1 MDPEAS
7 HLVSRGKLQWSTER
21 ERFSE
26 AGQRSNKQK
35 TQFQIRSS
43 LFGYKMVSLGG
54 FRHLHSMEI
63 ERALIG
69 VDQEISH

>member
-7 HLVSRGKLQWSTER
+7 HLVSRGELQWSTER

-26 AGQRSNKQK
+26 AGQRGNKQK

-43 LFGYKMVSLGG
+43 LFGDKVVFLGG
-54 FRHLHSMEI
+54 LLHLHSVEI
-63 ERALIG
+63 ERTLTG
-69 VDQEISH
+69 VDQKISH